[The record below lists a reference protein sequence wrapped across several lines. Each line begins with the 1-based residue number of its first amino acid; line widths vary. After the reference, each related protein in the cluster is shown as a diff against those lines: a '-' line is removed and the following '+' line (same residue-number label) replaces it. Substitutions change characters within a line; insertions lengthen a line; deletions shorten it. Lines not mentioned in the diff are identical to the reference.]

1 MTQPVKKWN
10 FRPHPLVKNPYL
22 QSVVG
27 IHWPT
32 GVPDYQAKQHTVA
45 LDDGDQLVLHE
56 DVLADATE
64 DAPIVLLIHG
74 LAGSH
79 MSTYMSRNAHHF
91 SQRGYRVFRM
101 DMRGC
106 GAGEKLAKRPTHCG
120 RSDDVAA
127 ALYHIAELFP
137 ETETSIVAY
146 SMSGT
151 LTLNML
157 AEAGEMPIG
166 NLQRSF
172 VVSPPTDLA
181 HVERYF
187 STFWGRKFDK
197 FFVKLIW
204 SQIQRRWEHFPE
216 LALDP
221 IPMIPKRLRDIDEMV
236 IAPSGGF
243 TSADD
248 YYEKTSPVTKLKEI
262 KQPVTILF
270 AEDDPVVPIGP
281 LLAASRS
288 SSVELITTKH
298 GGHLGFLGSRN
309 EDPDFRWLDWRVFDW
324 LEEGQAKPEAKQQ
337 VQQTEVH
344 V

>member
-10 FRPHPLVKNPYL
+10 FRPHPLVKNAYL

-32 GVPDYQAKQHTVA
+32 GVPDYQARQHPVA
-45 LDDGDQLVLHE
+45 LDDGDQLMLHE
-56 DVLADATE
+56 DVLPEAGD

-79 MSTYMSRNAHHF
+79 MSTYMCRNAYHF

-106 GAGEKLAKRPTHCG
+106 GAGEKLAKLPTHCG

-127 ALYHIAELFP
+127 ALYHIAELYP
-137 ETETSIVAY
+137 EAETSIVAY

-157 AEAGEMPIG
+157 AEAGEMPVG

-187 STFWGRKFDK
+187 RTFWGRKFDK
-197 FFVKLIW
+197 FFVKIIW
-204 SQIQRRWEHFPE
+204 SQILRRWQQFPE
-216 LALDP
+216 VAPNPLP
-221 IPMIPKRLRDIDEMV
+221 KIPKRLRDIDELV
-236 IAPSGGF
+236 IAPTGGF
-243 TSADD
+243 ASADD
-248 YYEKTSPVTKLKEI
+248 YYAKTSPASKLKEI
-262 KQPVTILF
+262 KQPVTILY

-281 LLAASRS
+281 LLESSRS
-288 SSVELITTKH
+288 SSIELITTKH
-298 GGHLGFLGSRN
+298 GGHLGFLASRN
-309 EDPDFRWLDWRVFDW
+309 DDPDFRWLDWRVFEW
-324 LEEGQAKPEAKQQ
+324 LEQGKTNALPREQ
-337 VQQTEVH
+337 VQPTELH